1 MMLLCQQLHNSGG
14 CQDAQLLGH
23 VDELLEELGDPQDDQ
38 NEGFS
43 ESDQD
48 MQT

>member
-1 MMLLCQQLHNSGG
+1 M
-14 CQDAQLLGH
+14 QLLNH
-23 VDELLEELGDPQDDQ
+23 VDELLEELGDQPDSQSEEDL
-38 NEGFS
+38 S